1 MTAYELRE
9 HPEYKQAMQKITSY
23 RKGFEFTINWARIPR
38 PQANALKII
47 MRDAIDAGLLEP
59 IATGFNLDLDE
70 TEATYRRL

>member
-23 RKGFEFTINWARIPR
+23 RKGFEFTMNWARIPR

-47 MRDAIDAGLLEP
+47 IRDAIKAGLIEQ
-59 IATGFNLDLDE
+59 IATGLSLELEIVDE
-70 TEATYRRL
+70 TYKRL